1 MVMLEVIVNHIIGL
15 AMKTK
20 SIISLVMLT
29 CAILAIAYYFF
40 YSENKTESISCES
53 KLYLKF
59 DVPKPGLVAN
69 YNISIDLKGDSSKD
83 DGRGK
88 FSVTANYYDG
98 QKTYYIRRDI
108 IVSYQVDDNGLYF
121 FKTLYINK
129 YARDT
134 IPENIEKRLVPDVY
148 SKVNSLSSY
157 AIRPAGKQG
166 YFIYD
171 PDIPILYCNRL

>member
-20 SIISLVMLT
+20 VIIPLVIY
-29 CAILAIAYYFF
+29 AIPAVLYYFF

-53 KLYLKF
+53 KFYYKYH
-59 DVPKPGLVAN
+59 VPKPEVVAN
-69 YNISIDLKGDSSKD
+69 YNIIINLKGDSNRD

-88 FSVTANYYDG
+88 VSLTANFYDG
-98 QKTYYIRRDI
+98 KDTYYIRRDI
-108 IVSYQVDDNGLYF
+108 IVSYQVDDKGLYF

-134 IPENIEKRLVPDVY
+134 IPENIEKRLVPDVFA
-148 SKVNSLSSY
+148 KINTLSGY
-157 AIRPAGKQG
+157 TIRPAGKQG
-166 YFIYD
+166 YFIYET
-171 PDIPILYCNRL
+171 DIPVFYCNRL

>member
-1 MVMLEVIVNHIIGL
+1 MVMLEATVNHIIGL

-20 SIISLVMLT
+20 VIIPLVILI
-29 CAILAIAYYFF
+29 CAILAVTYYFF
-40 YSENKTESISCES
+40 YSANKTKTISCES

-59 DVPKPGLVAN
+59 YVPKPEVVAN
-69 YNISIDLKGDSSKD
+69 YNVIINLKGDSDKD

-88 FSVTANYYDG
+88 LSITANFYDG
-98 QKTYYIRRDI
+98 KNTYYIRRDI
-108 IVSYQVDDNGLYF
+108 IVSYQVDNKGLYF

-134 IPENIEKRLVPDVY
+134 IPENIEERLVPDVF
-148 SKVNSLSSY
+148 SKINSLSGY
-157 AIRPAGKQG
+157 TIRPAGKQG

>member
-1 MVMLEVIVNHIIGL
+1 M
-15 AMKTK
+15 
-20 SIISLVMLT
+20 
-29 CAILAIAYYFF
+29 
-40 YSENKTESISCES
+40 
-53 KLYLKF
+53 
-59 DVPKPGLVAN
+59 
-69 YNISIDLKGDSSKD
+69 
-83 DGRGK
+83 
-88 FSVTANYYDG
+88 
-98 QKTYYIRRDI
+98 
-108 IVSYQVDDNGLYF
+108 YF